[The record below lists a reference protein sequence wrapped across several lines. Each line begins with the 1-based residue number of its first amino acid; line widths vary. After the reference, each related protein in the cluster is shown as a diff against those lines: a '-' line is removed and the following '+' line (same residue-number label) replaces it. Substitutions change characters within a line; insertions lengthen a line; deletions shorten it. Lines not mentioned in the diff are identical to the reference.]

1 MVVGEV
7 IAGGLTMLQPITV
20 YQVVTEPSETTT
32 ITDVLLGIAAVVVSL
47 VGVALALG
55 LIFGA
60 CLIVLR
66 RRRGQGDGATF
77 ETDATR
83 LGLDASA
90 PTSPRSP
97 EL

>member
-1 MVVGEV
+1 MR
-7 IAGGLTMLQPITV
+7 MLQPITV

-32 ITDVLLGIAAVVVSL
+32 ITDVLVGIGAVVVSL
-47 VGVALALG
+47 VVVALALG

-60 CLIVLR
+60 VLIILR
-66 RRRGQGDGATF
+66 RQRRQDDGTTF
-77 ETDATR
+77 DTDATR

-90 PTSPRSP
+90 PASRRSP

>member
-47 VGVALALG
+47 VVN
-55 LIFGA
+55 
-60 CLIVLR
+60 
-66 RRRGQGDGATF
+66 
-77 ETDATR
+77 TR
-83 LGLDASA
+83 LGYLTANIPKA
-90 PTSPRSP
+90 LLLPW
-97 EL
+97 